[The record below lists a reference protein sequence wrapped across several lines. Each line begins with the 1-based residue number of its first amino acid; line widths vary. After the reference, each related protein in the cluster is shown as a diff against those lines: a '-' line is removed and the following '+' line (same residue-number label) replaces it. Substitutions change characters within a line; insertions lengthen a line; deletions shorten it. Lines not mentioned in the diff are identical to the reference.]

1 MVQQMTNNATIKTQ
15 SAVEQVMH
23 ARREGRFHPGF
34 YQNSIG
40 LDLALEHA
48 RELDRLRNE
57 LAYGTSRRSI

>member
-40 LDLALEHA
+40 LDL
-48 RELDRLRNE
+48 
-57 LAYGTSRRSI
+57 RSI